1 MPHQHQ
7 RPRTGKTSWPG
18 WERNWTSEQRDRD
31 EGEEMCHRRKR
42 RAKSLALTLNWPWSL
57 APGPKLLSLTPNSIL
72 LALNFN
78 LVWNWIGPNSPW
90 NILLAIFPPSTWP
103 CLPPPPP
110 IPSHSHLCSVL
121 PTFPFPRGIRFR
133 ADKAPEPLSPP
144 PPPPPPTTF
153 SLPGI
158 SLSPSSFCTSRLI
171 CQLDQ

>member
-90 NILLAIFPPSTWP
+90 NMLLAIFPPLTWP

-110 IPSHSHLCSVL
+110 QFHPIPTCVRCSQLSLSLGGLGFVPTKHRNHSRPL
-121 PTFPFPRGIRFR
+121 PLPR
-133 ADKAPEPLSPP
+133 PLSP
-144 PPPPPPTTF
+144 F
-153 SLPGI
+153 PG